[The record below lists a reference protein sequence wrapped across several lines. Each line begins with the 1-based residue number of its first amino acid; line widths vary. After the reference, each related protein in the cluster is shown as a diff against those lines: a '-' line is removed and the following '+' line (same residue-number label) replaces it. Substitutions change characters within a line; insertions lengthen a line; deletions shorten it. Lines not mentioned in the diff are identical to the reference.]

1 MSYAQG
7 DLIEAADYNNLING
21 TNQLNTVWSTGS
33 GNAGYGQTA
42 VSTVAASAL
51 ITATQWTS
59 LINTLNSA
67 LTHQS
72 GSGSG
77 IATVTSGQRIDWL
90 STLQANITT
99 AYTNRVNAN
108 ATGTAVTGT
117 SLTTNWTITTTNGT
131 DPGSA
136 TRAFGARATFAS
148 ADAARYFFNAGG
160 RLAFVCSSS
169 GSAPPN
175 RNTAINNI
183 VGYIGGVNTFR
194 TTTNGGRTGTGGTLN
209 TNDTTVGYYDLTTA
223 NATVVS
229 VTSLTTNYT
238 SDTAVLLVRSNGPQ
252 GANSDTG
259 TQVEFWLVV
268 TSTTGSN
275 AGSLSF
281 DDNVNVTIARQIDV
295 TYPSTTSLSNTWG
308 AVTITSI

>member
-7 DLIEAADYNNLING
+7 DLIEATDYNNLING
-21 TNQLNTVWSTGS
+21 SNQLNTVWSTGT

-42 VSTVAASAL
+42 VSTVAVGSL

-90 STLQANITT
+90 STLQTNITT

-117 SLTTNWTITTTNGT
+117 SLTTAWTISTTQGTNPGT
-131 DPGSA
+131 A

-148 ADAARYFFNAGG
+148 ADQARYFFNAGG
-160 RLAFVCSSS
+160 RLAFSCSSTGTS
-169 GSAPPN
+169 PPA
-175 RNTAINNI
+175 RNTAVNNL
-183 VGYIGGVNTFR
+183 VGYIGGVSTFR

-209 TNDTTVGYYDLTTA
+209 TNDTTIGYYDLTTA
-223 NATVVS
+223 NATIVAA
-229 VTSLTTNYT
+229 TSLTTNYT
-238 SDTAVLLVRSNGPQ
+238 SDTATLLVRSNGPQ
-252 GANSDTG
+252 GSNSDTG
-259 TQVEFWLVV
+259 TQVDFWLVISS
-268 TSTTGSN
+268 TSGGN
-275 AGSLSF
+275 AGGSF
-281 DDNVNVTIARQIDV
+281 DDSLSVTIARQIDV

-308 AVTITSI
+308 AVSITSI

>member
-7 DLIEAADYNNLING
+7 DLIEATDYNNLING
-21 TNQLNTVWSTGS
+21 SNQLNTVWSTGT

-42 VSTVAASAL
+42 VSTVAVGSL

-90 STLQANITT
+90 STLQTNITT

-117 SLTTNWTITTTNGT
+117 SLTTAWTITTVQGTNPGT
-131 DPGSA
+131 A

-148 ADAARYFFNAGG
+148 ADQARYFFNAGG
-160 RLAFVCSSS
+160 RLAFVCSSTGTS
-169 GSAPPN
+169 PPA
-175 RNTAINNI
+175 RNTAVNNV
-183 VGYIGGVNTFR
+183 VGYIGGVSTFR

-209 TNDTTVGYYDLTTA
+209 TNDTTIGYYDLTTA
-223 NATVVS
+223 NATIVAA
-229 VTSLTTNYT
+229 TSLTTNYT
-238 SDTAVLLVRSNGPQ
+238 SDTATLLVRSNGPQ
-252 GANSDTG
+252 GSNSDTG
-259 TQVEFWLVV
+259 TQVDFWLVISS
-268 TSTTGSN
+268 TSGGN
-275 AGSLSF
+275 AGGSF
-281 DDNVNVTIARQIDV
+281 DDNLSVTIARQIDV

-308 AVTITSI
+308 AVSITSI